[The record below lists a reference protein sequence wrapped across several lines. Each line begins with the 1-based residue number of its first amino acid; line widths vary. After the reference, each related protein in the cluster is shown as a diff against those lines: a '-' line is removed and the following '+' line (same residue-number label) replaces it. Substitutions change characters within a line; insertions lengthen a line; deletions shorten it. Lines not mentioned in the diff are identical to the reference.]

1 MTRVV
6 KTRIE
11 IEGRI
16 HEETVV
22 VEHDEPEPWEAG
34 REFSQVG
41 KSANRIDGRERVTG
55 AARYTYDQHPAG
67 MLYAAVLRCPYP
79 HARIVSL
86 DTTEAE
92 RLSGVRGVL
101 SKNNAPD
108 ISWYGGASKLFD
120 EELRFAGEEVAV
132 VAADDLDT
140 AHDALKLIKVE
151 YEVLPAVLD
160 VEKAVAPD
168 APVIHPKGNVLL
180 DDDGHRGEQY
190 SRGDVAQGFRSAD
203 VVVEGTYRTPT
214 ALHNSFETH
223 GCVASWDGGEVT
235 IWDSTQYI
243 FGVRGRVASALK
255 LPVSAV
261 RVISEYM
268 GGGFGSKGQTLKHSV
283 IAPLLSRMTGRPVK
297 YMLGRHEENLLSGN
311 RGETVQKLRVGANK
325 EGKLVALELETLCNI
340 GAYGTWAASVA
351 GPVQELYSCPN
362 VRTHTLGVRTNLG
375 SHSAFR
381 APGHVEGTFALESAI
396 DELCRQLDI
405 DPVAFRK
412 QNYADADQ
420 VSDKP
425 YTSKY
430 LLESYDMAARLHSEG
445 GKPPIDNLP
454 PGNWKVGTGMGS
466 QVWSGGGGPPAHALV
481 RLNSDGTVEV
491 ICGTQDIGTG
501 IKTAL
506 SQVAAEELGVP
517 LDAVRFRLGDTQKG
531 PFAPA
536 SWGSITVPS
545 VGPAVRVAA
554 EDAKRQLLEIASYF
568 FEVPAEKLQIKDGHI
583 TVEGR
588 EEGKRSVGDVLSE
601 VGDYMIVGKGF
612 RGPNPVEPLRTW
624 GAQIADVAV
633 DLETGRV
640 RVLRVVAVH
649 DVGRVLNPKGL
660 ASQFYGGILQGI
672 GLALMEDRVVDERTG
687 LVVNANLQD
696 YKVPT
701 MADCPEMIVCA
712 VDIPDTAANHIGSK
726 GAGEPPIIP
735 TPAAIANAIYDAVGV
750 RVRSLPV
757 TPRRLLD
764 ALVALPTQ
772 AGQSQE
778 SGS

>member
-6 KTRIE
+6 KTKIE

-22 VEHDEPEPWEAG
+22 VERDEPAPWEEG
-34 REFSQVG
+34 HEFSQVG
-41 KSANRIDGRERVTG
+41 ESANRVDGRERVTG
-55 AARYTYDQHPAG
+55 AARYSYDQHPAG
-67 MLYAAVLRCPYP
+67 MLYAAVLRCPHP
-79 HARIVSL
+79 HARIISL
-86 DTTEAE
+86 DTTGAE

-101 SKNNAPD
+101 SKDNAPD

-160 VEKAVAPD
+160 VEKAAAPD

-190 SRGDVAQGFRSAD
+190 SRGDVEQGFGLAD

-223 GCVASWDGGEVT
+223 GCVASWDGDEVT

-243 FGVRGRVASALK
+243 FGVRGRVAGALK

-261 RVISEYM
+261 RVISEYI

-297 YMLGRHEENLLSGN
+297 YMLDRHEENLLSGN
-311 RGETVQKLRVGANK
+311 RGETVQKLRAGATK
-325 EGKLVALELETLCNI
+325 DGKLVALELETLCNI

-351 GPVQELYSCPN
+351 GPVQELYTCPN

-405 DPVAFRK
+405 DPVEFRK
-412 QNYADADQ
+412 KNYADLDQ
-420 VSDKP
+420 VSGKP
-425 YTSKY
+425 YTSKH
-430 LLESYDMAARLHSEG
+430 LLESYEMAWRLHSEA
-445 GKPPIDNLP
+445 GKPSTGNLP

-568 FEVPAEKLQIKDGHI
+568 FEVPAEKMQIKDGHI

-588 EEGKRSVGDVLSE
+588 DEGKRTIGDVLSE

-612 RGPNPVEPLRTW
+612 RGPNP
-624 GAQIADVAV
+624 A
-633 DLETGRV
+633 
-640 RVLRVVAVH
+640 
-649 DVGRVLNPKGL
+649 
-660 ASQFYGGILQGI
+660 
-672 GLALMEDRVVDERTG
+672 
-687 LVVNANLQD
+687 
-696 YKVPT
+696 
-701 MADCPEMIVCA
+701 
-712 VDIPDTAANHIGSK
+712 
-726 GAGEPPIIP
+726 
-735 TPAAIANAIYDAVGV
+735 
-750 RVRSLPV
+750 
-757 TPRRLLD
+757 
-764 ALVALPTQ
+764 
-772 AGQSQE
+772 
-778 SGS
+778 

>member
-6 KTRIE
+6 KTKVE
-11 IEGRI
+11 IEGRV

-22 VEHDEPEPWEAG
+22 VERDEPAAWEAG
-34 REFSQVG
+34 REFAQVG
-41 KSANRIDGRERVTG
+41 KSANRVDGRDRVTG
-55 AARYTYDQHPAG
+55 AAHYSYDMHPAG
-67 MLYAAVLRCPYP
+67 LLYAAVLRCPHP
-79 HARIVSL
+79 HARIVAL
-86 DTTEAE
+86 DTSGAE
-92 RLSGVRGVL
+92 RLPGVRGVL
-101 SKNNAPD
+101 SKNNASD
-108 ISWYGGASKLFD
+108 IPWYGGASKLFD

-140 AHDALKLIKVE
+140 ARDALKLIKVE
-151 YEVLPAVLD
+151 YEVLPALVD
-160 VEKAVAPD
+160 VEKAAAPG
-168 APVIHPKGNVLL
+168 APTIHPKGNVLV
-180 DDDGHRGEQY
+180 DEEGKRGDEF
-190 SRGDVAQGFRSAD
+190 SRGDVAQGFREAD
-203 VVVEGTYRTPT
+203 VIVEGTYSTPT

-223 GCVASWDGGEVT
+223 GCVAAWEGDEVT
-235 IWDSTQYI
+235 IWESTQYI

-255 LPVSAV
+255 IPVSKV
-261 RVISEYM
+261 RVISEYI

-297 YMLGRHEENLLSGN
+297 YMLDRHEENLLSGN
-311 RGETVQKLRVGANK
+311 RGQTVQKLRVGATRDGN
-325 EGKLVALELETLCNI
+325 LVAIELETLCNI
-340 GAYGTWAASVA
+340 GAYGTWAASVP
-351 GPVQELYSCPN
+351 GPAQELYRCPN
-362 VRTHTLGVRTNLG
+362 VRTYTLGVRTNLG

-381 APGHVEGTFALESAI
+381 APGHVEGTFALESAM
-396 DELCRQLDI
+396 DELCRQLGK
-405 DPVAFRK
+405 DPIEFRK
-412 QNYADADQ
+412 KNYAEGDQ
-420 VSDKP
+420 VSGKA

-430 LLESYDMAARLHSEG
+430 LLESYDLAERLHADAGPPSLEG
-445 GKPPIDNLP
+445 LP
-454 PGNWKVGTGMGS
+454 PGNWRVGTGMGS

-501 IKTAL
+501 IRTAL

-517 LDAVRFRLGDTQKG
+517 LDVVRFRLGDTQKG

-554 EDAKRQLLEIASYF
+554 EDAKQQLMEIASYF
-568 FEVPAEKLQIKDGHI
+568 FEVPADQLQIKDGHV

-588 EEGKRSVGDVLSE
+588 EEGKRSIGDLLSE

-660 ASQFYGGILQGI
+660 ESQFYGGILQGI
-672 GLALMEDRVVDERTG
+672 GMTLMEDRVVDERTG
-687 LVVNANLQD
+687 LVLNANLQD

-701 MADCPEMIVCA
+701 MADSPEMIVRA

-750 RVRSLPV
+750 RVRHLPV
-757 TPRRLLD
+757 TPKRLLET
-764 ALVALPTQ
+764 LVPAQLPW
-772 AGQSQE
+772 SEE